1 MNYSNLLLKLVIAL
15 SMLALSVSA
24 CSVGTSNVTPSV
36 QSTEFTSPEMKN
48 VVARVNGT
56 EITAG
61 ELKRAQKLF
70 MAAQPGGKIPP
81 GLNKQ
86 FEKRSLDQLV
96 DLELLFQAGQKL
108 EVKDLD
114 KQVTDKFEKNRAGFT
129 DEKDYAKR
137 LQNFGIDENMLRDSI
152 RRDLVVANFVTTNI
166 APKIAVSEEEIKTF
180 YDKNPTNFL
189 KPEQLKTS
197 HILIGVDSKAGVE
210 EKKKAREKAE
220 KLHKELIGGADFETL
235 AKENS
240 TCPSS
245 KQGGDLGY
253 FTKGKMVPQF
263 EKAAFALEIGGLS
276 GVVETQYGF
285 HIIKLMDRKNAET
298 TPLAAST
305 KQIEDYLKAQ
315 KTNDAIAAYIVEAR
329 KSAKIE
335 MLLPQ

>member
-1 MNYSNLLLKLVIAL
+1 MNYSNLLLKPVIVI

-36 QSTEFTSPEMKN
+36 RSSEFTSPEMKN

-56 EITAG
+56 EITLG

-70 MAAQPGGKIPP
+70 LAAQPGGVAPP
-81 GLNKQ
+81 GLNKE
-86 FEKRSLDQLV
+86 FEKQVLGQLIG
-96 DLELLFQAGQKL
+96 LELLFQAGQKL
-108 EVKDLD
+108 DVKDLD
-114 KQVTDKFEKNRAGFT
+114 KQVADKLEKNRAGFT
-129 DEKDYAKR
+129 DEKDYAKK
-137 LQNFGIDENMLRDSI
+137 LQDFGIDENILRDSI
-152 RRDLVVANFVTTNI
+152 RRDLVISNFVTTNI
-166 APKIAVSEEEIKTF
+166 SSKITVSEEEIKTF

-189 KPEQLKTS
+189 KPEQFKAS
-197 HILIGVDSKAGVE
+197 HILVGVDGKAGVE
-210 EKKKAREKAE
+210 EKNKAREKAE
-220 KLHKELIGGADFETL
+220 KLHKELVDGADFVTL

-285 HIIKLMDRKNAET
+285 HIIKLMDRTKAET
-298 TPLAAST
+298 TPLAAAT
-305 KQIEDYLKAQ
+305 KNIEDYLKAK
-315 KTNDAIAAYIVEAR
+315 KTNDAIAAYLVEAR
-329 KSAKIE
+329 KNAKIDI
-335 MLLPQ
+335 LLTP